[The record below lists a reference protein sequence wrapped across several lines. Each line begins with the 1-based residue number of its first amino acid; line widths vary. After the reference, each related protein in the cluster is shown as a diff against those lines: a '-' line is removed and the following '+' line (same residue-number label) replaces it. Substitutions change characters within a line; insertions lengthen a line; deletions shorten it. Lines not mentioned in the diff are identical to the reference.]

1 VSGFGAT
8 IVPLGEQAWT
18 VVLGET
24 VDRML
29 HQRVTGL
36 AARIAAA
43 RVPGLVEI
51 VPAYATVTVF
61 FEGDA
66 EEIRRRLVALCHPE
80 RSEGAGRRH
89 PERNE
94 GAGRRHP
101 ERSEGAGASHR
112 ERSEAIPQLHVIPV
126 RYTGPDLAYVATQT
140 GLTPDQIIE
149 RHSAREYLVYL
160 LGFVPG
166 FGYLGDLD
174 PSLVLPRRA
183 TPRTRVPAG
192 SVAIAGAQTA
202 VYPLATPGGW
212 HLIGTTTMAMFDPA
226 REPAALLKAGDRVRF
241 EPVS

>member
-1 VSGFGAT
+1 MSGFGAT

-29 HQRVTGL
+29 HQRVTAL
-36 AARIAAA
+36 AGRIASARIT
-43 RVPGLVEI
+43 GLVEI

-66 EEIRRRLVALCHPE
+66 EEIRRQLVALCHPE
-80 RSEGAGRRH
+80 RSG
-89 PERNE
+89 
-94 GAGRRHP
+94 HP
-101 ERSEGAGASHR
+101 ERSEGAK
-112 ERSEAIPQLHVIPV
+112 PQLHTIPV
-126 RYTGPDLAYVATQT
+126 KYTGPDLAYVATQT
-140 GLTPDQIIE
+140 GLTTEQIIE
-149 RHSAREYLVYL
+149 RHSGREYLVYL

-183 TPRTRVPAG
+183 APRTRVTAG

-212 HLIGTTTMAMFDPA
+212 HLIGTTTTVMFDPA

-241 EPVS
+241 EPVP

>member
-1 VSGFGAT
+1 MSGFGAT

-29 HQRVTGL
+29 HQRVTAL
-36 AARIAAA
+36 AARIAGAKI
-43 RVPGLVEI
+43 PGLVEI

-66 EEIRRRLVALCHPE
+66 EETRRRLVAL
-80 RSEGAGRRH
+80 
-89 PERNE
+89 
-94 GAGRRHP
+94 
-101 ERSEGAGASHR
+101 SHH
-112 ERSEAIPQLHVIPV
+112 ERSEAIPPLETVPELHVIPV
-126 RYTGPDLAYVATQT
+126 RYTGPDLAYVATNT
-140 GLTPDQIIE
+140 GLTPEQIVE
-149 RHSAREYLVYL
+149 RHSSREYRVYL

-183 TPRTRVPAG
+183 TPRTRVAAG

-202 VYPLATPGGW
+202 VYPLGTPGGW
-212 HLIGTTTMAMFDPA
+212 HLIGITTTAMFDPA

-241 EPVS
+241 EPVP

>member
-18 VVLGET
+18 VVMGNA

-29 HQRVTGL
+29 HQRVTAL

-43 RVPGLVEI
+43 KIPGLIEI

-66 EEIRRRLVALCHPE
+66 EEMRRRLVALSHPE
-80 RSEGAGRRH
+80 RSEGA
-89 PERNE
+89 
-94 GAGRRHP
+94 AGRHP
-101 ERSEGAGASHR
+101 ERSEGAESV
-112 ERSEAIPQLHVIPV
+112 LHTIPV
-126 RYTGPDLAYVATQT
+126 RYTGPDLAWVATQT
-140 GLTPDQIIE
+140 GLTPEQVIE

-174 PSLVLPRRA
+174 PSLVLPRRG

-212 HLIGTTTMAMFDPA
+212 HLLGTTATVMFDPA
-226 REPAALLKAGDRVRF
+226 REPAALLRAGDRVRF
-241 EPVS
+241 EPLT

>member
-1 VSGFGAT
+1 MSGFGTT

-18 VVLGET
+18 VVMGNA

-29 HQRVTGL
+29 HQRVTAL

-43 RVPGLVEI
+43 RIPGLVEI
-51 VPAYATVTVF
+51 VPAYAAVTVF

-66 EEIRRRLVALCHPE
+66 EEIRRRLVGLSHPE
-80 RSEGAGRRH
+80 R
-89 PERNE
+89 
-94 GAGRRHP
+94 
-101 ERSEGAGASHR
+101 R
-112 ERSEAIPQLHVIPV
+112 ESGDSPRDPHEAISSLHVIPV
-126 RYTGPDLAYVATQT
+126 RYNGPDLAHVASET
-140 GLTPDQIIE
+140 GLTPDQVIQ
-149 RHSAREYLVYL
+149 RHTGREYLVYL

-183 TPRTRVPAG
+183 TPRSRVPAG

-202 VYPLATPGGW
+202 VYPLTTPGGW
-212 HLIGTTTMAMFDPA
+212 HLLGTTTTVMFDPA

-241 EPVS
+241 EPVP

>member
-1 VSGFGAT
+1 VSGIGAT

-18 VVLGET
+18 VVLGEV

-29 HQRVTGL
+29 HQRVTAL
-36 AARIAAA
+36 AARIARA
-43 RVPGLVEI
+43 RVPGLIEI

-66 EEIRRRLVALCHPE
+66 EDIRRQLVALCHPE
-80 RSEGAGRRH
+80 RSEGADRRH
-89 PERNE
+89 PERRE
-94 GAGRRHP
+94 GA
-101 ERSEGAGASHR
+101 ESV
-112 ERSEAIPQLHVIPV
+112 LHTIPV

-140 GLTPDQIIE
+140 GLTPDQVIE
-149 RHSAREYLVYL
+149 RHSSREYLVYL

-174 PSLVLPRRA
+174 PSLVMPRRS

-212 HLIGTTTMAMFDPA
+212 HLIGLTTTVMFDPA

-241 EPVS
+241 EAVP

>member
-29 HQRVTGL
+29 HRRVTGL

-43 RVPGLVEI
+43 RIPGLVEI

-66 EEIRRRLVALCHPE
+66 EEMRRRLVAL
-80 RSEGAGRRH
+80 
-89 PERNE
+89 
-94 GAGRRHP
+94 
-101 ERSEGAGASHR
+101 SHR
-112 ERSEAIPQLHVIPV
+112 ERSEAVPPPGHRERSDAIPPLHVIPV
-126 RYTGPDLAYVATQT
+126 RYDGPDLTYVASET
-140 GLTPDQIIE
+140 GLTPAQIIE
-149 RHSAREYLVYL
+149 RHCAREYLVYL

-212 HLIGTTTMAMFDPA
+212 HLIGTTTTAMFDPA

-241 EPVS
+241 EPVA

>member
-8 IVPLGEQAWT
+8 IVPLGEQGWT

-29 HQRVTGL
+29 HQRVTAL

-43 RVPGLVEI
+43 RITGLVEI

-66 EEIRRRLVALCHPE
+66 EEMRRQLVALCHPE
-80 RSEGAGRRH
+80 RSEGAG
-89 PERNE
+89 
-94 GAGRRHP
+94 GRHP
-101 ERSEGAGASHR
+101 ERSEGAGLRHP
-112 ERSEAIPQLHVIPV
+112 ERSEGAEPQLHTIPV

-140 GLTPDQIIE
+140 GLTPEQVIE
-149 RHSAREYLVYL
+149 RHASREYLVYL

-183 TPRTRVPAG
+183 IPRTLVAVG

-212 HLIGTTTMAMFDPA
+212 HLIGTTDVAMFDPA

-241 EPVS
+241 EPVP

>member
-1 VSGFGAT
+1 MSGFGAT

-29 HQRVTGL
+29 HQRVTAL

-43 RVPGLVEI
+43 RIPGLVEI

-66 EEIRRRLVALCHPE
+66 EEVRRQLVALCHPE
-80 RSEGAGRRH
+80 RSS
-89 PERNE
+89 
-94 GAGRRHP
+94 HP
-101 ERSEGAGASHR
+101 ERSEGAGLR
-112 ERSEAIPQLHVIPV
+112 ERTEGAEPQLHIIPV
-126 RYTGPDLAYVATQT
+126 RYTGPDLAYVATET
-140 GLTPDQIIE
+140 GLTPEQIIE
-149 RHSAREYLVYL
+149 RHFSREYLVYL

-183 TPRTRVPAG
+183 APRTRVPAG

-212 HLIGTTTMAMFDPA
+212 HLIGTTTTAMFDPA
-226 REPAALLKAGDRVRF
+226 REPAALFKAGDRVRF
-241 EPVS
+241 EPVP

>member
-1 VSGFGAT
+1 MSGFGAT

-24 VDRML
+24 VDRLL
-29 HQRVTGL
+29 HQRVTAL
-36 AARIAAA
+36 AGRIAGAKI
-43 RVPGLVEI
+43 PGLVEI

-80 RSEGAGRRH
+80 RSEGAGGRH
-89 PERNE
+89 PD
-94 GAGRRHP
+94 P
-101 ERSEGAGASHR
+101 ERSEGEGA
-112 ERSEAIPQLHVIPV
+112 EPQLHTIPV
-126 RYTGPDLAYVATQT
+126 RYTGPDLAFVATET
-140 GLTPDQIIE
+140 GLTPEQVVE
-149 RHSAREYLVYL
+149 RHSGREYLVYL

-212 HLIGTTTMAMFDPA
+212 HLIGATTMAMFDPA
-226 REPAALLKAGDRVRF
+226 REPPALLRAGDRVRF
-241 EPVS
+241 EPMP

>member
-1 VSGFGAT
+1 MSGFGAT

-29 HQRVTGL
+29 HQRVTAL

-43 RVPGLVEI
+43 RLPGLVEI
-51 VPAYATVTVF
+51 VAAYATVTVF

-66 EEIRRRLVALCHPE
+66 EAMRRRLVAHCHPERSGHPE
-80 RSEGAGRRH
+80 RSEGA
-89 PERNE
+89 E
-94 GAGRRHP
+94 
-101 ERSEGAGASHR
+101 
-112 ERSEAIPQLHVIPV
+112 PQLHVIPV
-126 RYTGPDLAYVATQT
+126 RYNGPDLTYVASQT
-140 GLTPDQIIE
+140 GLTLDQIIE
-149 RHSAREYLVYL
+149 RHASREYLVYL

-212 HLIGTTTMAMFDPA
+212 HLIGSTTTAMFDPA
-226 REPAALLKAGDRVRF
+226 REPAALLKTGDRVRF
-241 EPVS
+241 EPVP

>member
-1 VSGFGAT
+1 MSGFGAT

-29 HQRVTGL
+29 HRRVTGL

-43 RVPGLVEI
+43 RIPGLVEI

-66 EEIRRRLVALCHPE
+66 EEMRRRLVAL
-80 RSEGAGRRH
+80 
-89 PERNE
+89 
-94 GAGRRHP
+94 
-101 ERSEGAGASHR
+101 SHR
-112 ERSEAIPQLHVIPV
+112 ERSEAVPPPGHRERSQAAAGSHRERSDAIPPLHVIPV
-126 RYTGPDLAYVATQT
+126 RYDGPDLSYVASET
-140 GLTPDQIIE
+140 GLTPAQIIE
-149 RHSAREYLVYL
+149 RHCAREYLVYL

-212 HLIGTTTMAMFDPA
+212 HLIGTTTTAMFDPA

-241 EPVS
+241 EPVP

>member
-29 HQRVTGL
+29 HQRVTAL

-43 RVPGLVEI
+43 RIAGLVEI

-66 EEIRRRLVALCHPE
+66 EETRRQLVALCHPE
-80 RSEGAGRRH
+80 RSG
-89 PERNE
+89 
-94 GAGRRHP
+94 HP
-101 ERSEGAGASHR
+101 ERSEGAESV
-112 ERSEAIPQLHVIPV
+112 LHTIPV

-140 GLTPDQIIE
+140 GLPPEQIIE
-149 RHSAREYLVYL
+149 RHSSREYLVYL

-183 TPRTRVPAG
+183 TPRTRVAAG
-192 SVAIAGAQTA
+192 SVAIAGSQTA

-212 HLIGTTTMAMFDPA
+212 HLIGTTTTAMFDPA
-226 REPAALLKAGDRVRF
+226 REPPALLKAGDRVRF
-241 EPVS
+241 EPTA

>member
-1 VSGFGAT
+1 MSGFGAT
-8 IVPLGEQAWT
+8 IAPLGEQAWT

-29 HQRVTGL
+29 HQRVTAL

-43 RVPGLVEI
+43 RLPGLVEV

-66 EEIRRRLVALCHPE
+66 EEIRRQLVALCHPE
-80 RSEGAGRRH
+80 RSEGAG
-89 PERNE
+89 
-94 GAGRRHP
+94 GRHP
-101 ERSEGAGASHR
+101 ERSEGAK
-112 ERSEAIPQLHVIPV
+112 PQLHVIPV

-140 GLTPDQIIE
+140 GLTPDQVVE
-149 RHSAREYLVYL
+149 RHSSREYLVYL

-174 PSLVLPRRA
+174 SSLVLPRRA

-212 HLIGTTTMAMFDPA
+212 HLIGSTTTMMFDPA

-241 EPVS
+241 EPAP

>member
-29 HQRVTGL
+29 HQRVTAL

-43 RVPGLVEI
+43 RIPGLVEI

-66 EEIRRRLVALCHPE
+66 EEIRRKLVALSHHE
-80 RSEGAGRRH
+80 RSEVIPP
-89 PERNE
+89 PE
-94 GAGRRHP
+94 AMP
-101 ERSEGAGASHR
+101 E
-112 ERSEAIPQLHVIPV
+112 LHVIPV
-126 RYTGPDLAYVATQT
+126 RYDGPDLAYIATET
-140 GLTPDQIIE
+140 GLTRQQIIQ
-149 RHSAREYLVYL
+149 RHSSREYLVYL

-212 HLIGTTTMAMFDPA
+212 HLIGTTTTVMFDPA

-241 EPVS
+241 EPVP

>member
-1 VSGFGAT
+1 MSGFGAT

-24 VDRML
+24 VDRLL
-29 HQRVTGL
+29 HQRVTAL
-36 AARIAAA
+36 AGRIAGAKI
-43 RVPGLVEI
+43 PGLVEI

-80 RSEGAGRRH
+80 RSEGAGGRH
-89 PERNE
+89 PERR
-94 GAGRRHP
+94 GHP
-101 ERSEGAGASHR
+101 ERSEGAPRRHPDP
-112 ERSEAIPQLHVIPV
+112 ERSEGEGAEPQLHTIPV
-126 RYTGPDLAYVATQT
+126 RYTGPDLAFVATET
-140 GLTPDQIIE
+140 GLTPEQVVE
-149 RHSAREYLVYL
+149 RHSGREYLVYL

-212 HLIGTTTMAMFDPA
+212 HLIGATTMAMFDPA
-226 REPAALLKAGDRVRF
+226 REPPALLRAGDRVRF
-241 EPVS
+241 EPMP

>member
-1 VSGFGAT
+1 MSGFGAT

-29 HQRVTGL
+29 HQRVTAL
-36 AARIAAA
+36 AARITAA
-43 RVPGLVEI
+43 RIPGLVEI

-66 EEIRRRLVALCHPE
+66 EEMRRKLVALCHPE
-80 RSEGAGRRH
+80 RRGQ
-89 PERNE
+89 
-94 GAGRRHP
+94 P
-101 ERSEGAGASHR
+101 ERSEGT
-112 ERSEAIPQLHVIPV
+112 EPQLHTIPV
-126 RYTGPDLAYVATQT
+126 RYTGPDLAYVATET
-140 GLTPDQIIE
+140 GLTPDQVVE
-149 RHSAREYLVYL
+149 RHSSREYLVYL

-183 TPRTRVPAG
+183 TPRTRVAPG

-212 HLIGTTTMAMFDPA
+212 HLIGTTSTTMFDPA

-241 EPVS
+241 EPVP